1 MLTIGERR
9 CTLGAVGED
18 GASMGAG
25 SRTARFG
32 LGIAVLSGCA
42 LAAGTPAYA
51 TAEVVTDRIAGADR
65 YDTTAKVSQRVGVAP
80 TLDVV
85 LARGD
90 LPFDALS
97 GAGLAGALNTGILLT
112 SPGALPAA
120 TATELARYGS
130 PADVEVHVLGGTA
143 SVSAGIRSQ
152 LRAQGYSLVEYIG
165 ANRYDTAAKVK
176 DAIDDLRR
184 FGGLA
189 DAPDVFMVSGL
200 SAADALSIGSVAY
213 FYAIPIVL
221 TEKAV
226 LPGPSTEAVG
236 SADVV
241 IIGGLGAVSAA
252 VSEQVQEV
260 NGAGTVERLQG
271 SNRFA
276 TATAVAVALGGTS
289 GALLVR
295 GDGTNFADALV
306 ASTYAGSRP
315 TRLPVPILL
324 TGGPGVADLPSA
336 TQSWLAAAAD
346 DISSV
351 TAVGGAAAIS
361 DAALAAAARAAG
373 APG

>member
-1 MLTIGERR
+1 M
-9 CTLGAVGED
+9 
-18 GASMGAG
+18 
-25 SRTARFG
+25 
-32 LGIAVLSGCA
+32 
-42 LAAGTPAYA
+42 
-51 TAEVVTDRIAGADR
+51 
-65 YDTTAKVSQRVGVAP
+65 
-80 TLDVV
+80 
-85 LARGD
+85 
-90 LPFDALS
+90 
-97 GAGLAGALNTGILLT
+97 
-112 SPGALPAA
+112 
-120 TATELARYGS
+120 
-130 PADVEVHVLGGTA
+130 LGGTA
-143 SVSAGIRSQ
+143 SVSANIRGQ

-176 DAIDDLRR
+176 VAIDDLRR

-189 DAPDVFMVSGL
+189 EAPDVFIVSGL

-221 TEKAV
+221 TETGRPARP
-226 LPGPSTEAVG
+226 LDRRPWA

-241 IIGGLGAVSAA
+241 IVGGLGAVSAA
-252 VSEQVQEV
+252 VSDQCPRGQRRRHRRAP
-260 NGAGTVERLQG
+260 AGRRPG
-271 SNRFA
+271 SRPPPRWR
-276 TATAVAVALGGTS
+276 VALGGTS

>member
-1 MLTIGERR
+1 M
-9 CTLGAVGED
+9 AVV
-18 GASMGAG
+18 AAG
-25 SRTARFG
+25 
-32 LGIAVLSGCA
+32 A

-51 TAEVVTDRIAGADR
+51 TVDVVTDRISGADR
-65 YDTTAKVSQRVGVAP
+65 YDTTAKVSQRVDVAP
-80 TLDVV
+80 ALDVV

-112 SPGALPAA
+112 SPAELPAA
-120 TATELARYGS
+120 TATELARYGD
-130 PADVEVHVLGGTA
+130 PLDVDIHVLGGMA
-143 SVSAGIRSQ
+143 SVSANIRDQ
-152 LRAQGYSLVEYIG
+152 LRGQGYTLVEYIG
-165 ANRYDTAAKVK
+165 SNRYDTAAKVK
-176 DAIDDLRR
+176 AAMDELRQL
-184 FGGLA
+184 GGLGL
-189 DAPDVFMVSGL
+189 APDVFVVSGL

-221 TEKAV
+221 TEPAV
-226 LPGPSTEAVG
+226 LPGPSADAVG
-236 SADVV
+236 SGDVV
-241 IIGGLGAVSAA
+241 IVGGLGAVSSA
-252 VSEQVQEV
+252 VSDRLQEV

-271 SNRFA
+271 ATRFA
-276 TATAVAVALGGTS
+276 TATRVAEALGSTS

-324 TGGPGVADLPSA
+324 TGGPGAADLPSA
-336 TQSWLAAAAD
+336 TQSWLAAAAN

-351 TAVGGAAAIS
+351 TAVGGAAVIS

-373 APG
+373 APA